1 VPQASCDDDLKLRN
15 VKEKE
20 NRQKVSVIQR

>member
-1 VPQASCDDDLKLRN
+1 